1 MVVVLLVAVMVA
13 AAAVF
18 VDVVVMELV
27 GDGAVAFNGE
37 PLLGEAAG
45 ALKMFGLPA
54 MADAGERVAIP
65 DDGDGE

>member
-1 MVVVLLVAVMVA
+1 MVLLVAVMVVA
-13 AAAVF
+13 AEF

>member
-1 MVVVLLVAVMVA
+1 MVLLVAVMVV
-13 AAAVF
+13 AAVF